1 MTEESKIAQVAAGA
15 ERAEEQRGGPK
26 KSFFIRHRTGL
37 LAAALLGI
45 PILFWAVLSA
55 FPLVFGIGL
64 SFFEWTNLTESP
76 VFIGFENFKSFFTNE
91 YYWMSL
97 VRTVFIG
104 GLCFVFGT
112 VCGLLLAL
120 AVNKLRFLRSFFR
133 SVWYIP
139 CVASTV
145 AVSQIFQL
153 LLDYDGILNS
163 MLIGMGAEPVSWDLE
178 YGWSVFWIVVYSTWK
193 GLGGSVLMW
202 LAALQSVDSTI
213 VEAAELDGAGRTT
226 MFFRIKLPQMMPIV
240 VYILISGVVGAMQI
254 YEQVQ
259 FITNGGPSGQTAVLA
274 YRIMRLA
281 FWDNNFG
288 MASCCSVIMMLVT
301 FVFVVIL
308 FRKQKEGA

>member
-1 MTEESKIAQVAAGA
+1 M
-15 ERAEEQRGGPK
+15 
-26 KSFFIRHRTGL
+26 
-37 LAAALLGI
+37 GI

-55 FPLVFGIGL
+55 FPLVFGVGL

-120 AVNKLRFLRSFFR
+120 AVNKLRFLHSFFR

-163 MLIGMGAEPVSWDLE
+163 MLIGMARNRSAGISNTAGACS
-178 YGWSVFWIVVYSTWK
+178 GSSSTPR
-193 GLGGSVLMW
+193 GRG
-202 LAALQSVDSTI
+202 LAA
-213 VEAAELDGAGRTT
+213 A
-226 MFFRIKLPQMMPIV
+226 
-240 VYILISGVVGAMQI
+240 
-254 YEQVQ
+254 
-259 FITNGGPSGQTAVLA
+259 
-274 YRIMRLA
+274 
-281 FWDNNFG
+281 
-288 MASCCSVIMMLVT
+288 C
-301 FVFVVIL
+301 
-308 FRKQKEGA
+308 